1 MLLAGLPAVS
11 IPNSESSQ
19 SPHKV
24 GVIIAVPQVRRLR
37 LNQANLVGVLIVRRW
52 LNGS

>member
-11 IPNSESSQ
+11 IPNSESFQ

-52 LNGS
+52 PNGS